1 MPETSTASAPLPPG
15 STIGILGSG
24 QLGRMLALAAA
35 NLGFRTH
42 IYSPD
47 GFPDGSAGHSPA
59 GQIAHHE
66 TVAAYEDL
74 AAIARFGD
82 SVDVATYEFENVPA
96 ATAAELARHT
106 NLAPGARALDVAQD
120 RITEKTFLTSIGET
134 TAPFRGVDT
143 AEDLDQAVSE
153 IGLPAVLK
161 TRRFGYDGKGQV
173 IIRTES
179 DLESA
184 LAAMNGSPSILEGF
198 IPFKCEISVIAA
210 RGQDGTT
217 ITWSPGE
224 NIHTNH
230 ILATTIV
237 PARVADDTIR
247 TARTAA
253 ENILARLDYVGV
265 IGVEFF
271 VLESGALLINEI
283 APRVHNSGH
292 WTEAACTLS
301 QFEQHIRA
309 ICGWP
314 LVDPGRHSD
323 AIMYNLIG
331 AETEKWREIAA
342 SENMLLTLYGKAH
355 ARPGRKMA
363 HATRLFPKGSLK
375 SMKDLPLTL

>member
-1 MPETSTASAPLPPG
+1 MTDDRPAAAPLPPG
-15 STIGILGSG
+15 SIIGILGSG

-59 GQIAHHE
+59 GQVAHAE

-74 AAIARFGD
+74 EAIARFGD
-82 SVDVATYEFENVPA
+82 TVDVATYEFENVPA
-96 ATAAELARHT
+96 ETAAELGRHT
-106 NLAPGARALDVAQD
+106 RLFPAAKALDVAQD
-120 RITEKTFLTSIGET
+120 RLTEKNFLISIGEK
-134 TAPFRGVDT
+134 TAPYEPVDGLD
-143 AEDLDQAVSE
+143 DLKRAVAE
-153 IGLPAVLK
+153 IGIPAVLK
-161 TRRFGYDGKGQV
+161 TRRLGYDGKGQR
-173 IIRTES
+173 IIRTQS
-179 DLESA
+179 DLEDA
-184 LAAMNGSPSILEGF
+184 LSVMNGTPSILEGF
-198 IPFKCEISVIAA
+198 IPFNCEISVIAA
-210 RGQDGTT
+210 RGQGGETV
-217 ITWSPGE
+217 TWSPGE
-224 NIHTNH
+224 NIHRDH

-237 PARVADDTIR
+237 PARVNDAAIAA
-247 TARTAA
+247 ARAAA
-253 ENILARLDYVGV
+253 ENVLTSLDYVGV

-271 VLESGALLINEI
+271 VVDDGSLLINEI

-292 WTEAACTLS
+292 WTEAACVVS

-331 AETEKWREIAA
+331 DDVERWPDIATMK
-342 SENMLLTLYGKAH
+342 NTRLTLYGKAH

-363 HATRLFPKGSLK
+363 HVTRLYPRGSLK
-375 SMKDLPLTL
+375 SRTDLPLTL